1 MIQDQLTPPG
11 LPSLPDATGNG
22 IALAPTGMV
31 FNGYGQFCAGPAP
44 HTQNETAQAAVS
56 RRRRVRVSRKRL
68 IPHAIPT
75 SGTNKDRFK
84 FIFSRV
90 NSVQSPFKKRIQIM
104 KQSVTILE
112 DEKSDDLSAK
122 DTVEPHKKCLTIQ
135 PKHTKQS
142 KSQTAF
148 YWKYLMQY
156 LENACSIRHWTN
168 NWIYFVL
175 FLVVY
180 RQKVQGYGTNSAKIC
195 FIRAIYTTR
204 SSAKRCDE
212 QSKTEWCGI
221 GGGREAVSFFLSVFV
236 RFLQCLLLFCWL
248 VCSVC

>member
-90 NSVQSPFKKRIQIM
+90 NSVQSPFKKRIQIRS
-104 KQSVTILE
+104 QSSTILE
-112 DEKSDDLSAK
+112 DEKCDALSAK
-122 DTVEPHKKCLTIQ
+122 DTVEQHKKCFMTQ
-135 PKHTKQS
+135 SKHTKQF
-142 KSQTAF
+142 KPQTAF
-148 YWKYLMQY
+148 YWKHLMGY
-156 LENACSIRHWTN
+156 LEKA
-168 NWIYFVL
+168 
-175 FLVVY
+175 
-180 RQKVQGYGTNSAKIC
+180 
-195 FIRAIYTTR
+195 
-204 SSAKRCDE
+204 D
-212 QSKTEWCGI
+212 SKTVEGCDALIVKEFGTKLRWKSWTKHVSSCVKRKRMKWCDIEEEKTNKYEHNGMNRI
-221 GGGREAVSFFLSVFV
+221 KPK
-236 RFLQCLLLFCWL
+236 
-248 VCSVC
+248 

>member
-90 NSVQSPFKKRIQIM
+90 NSVQSPFKKRIQIRS
-104 KQSVTILE
+104 QSSTILE
-112 DEKSDDLSAK
+112 DEKCDALSAK
-122 DTVEPHKKCLTIQ
+122 DTVEQHKKCFMTQ
-135 PKHTKQS
+135 SKHTKQF
-142 KSQTAF
+142 KPQTAF
-148 YWKYLMQY
+148 YWKHLMQY
-156 LENACSIRHWTN
+156 LEKA
-168 NWIYFVL
+168 
-175 FLVVY
+175 
-180 RQKVQGYGTNSAKIC
+180 
-195 FIRAIYTTR
+195 
-204 SSAKRCDE
+204 D
-212 QSKTEWCGI
+212 SKTVEGCDALIKVLCLSLIVKDNKCLGI
-221 GGGREAVSFFLSVFV
+221 IMAELI
-236 RFLQCLLLFCWL
+236 RFGI
-248 VCSVC
+248 SA